1 MVASYAGDCHPGFT
15 DQETEAQ
22 RTGTGLPL
30 QGVVPTAGRSS
41 RPGSAVPP
49 RRRSAPALSLPPSTL
64 AHCRG
69 RTEVPFPGPGSIQTL
84 LLCDLDQ
91 NTEPLKASALGKD
104 VNKVVVNIRWY
115 GLWKAAGPVPG
126 T

>member
-1 MVASYAGDCHPGFT
+1 MQVIVILDSQIRRLRPRGQGRGFRYKAWFRQQGGHAGL
-15 DQETEAQ
+15 AQ
-22 RTGTGLPL
+22 WSLLGDAQP
-30 QGVVPTAGRSS
+30 Q
-41 RPGSAVPP
+41 
-49 RRRSAPALSLPPSTL
+49 LSLPPSTL